1 MNCLLCEKIAKSGE
15 NKVDKIIGTGSK
27 GKDMLHIIDKV
38 CLEQPEK
45 KGTPLAGRWWGETD
59 QAEGKGH
66 EEVLWQRLKKQ
77 LAQEETVN

>member
-1 MNCLLCEKIAKSGE
+1 
-15 NKVDKIIGTGSK
+15 
-27 GKDMLHIIDKV
+27 MLHIIDKV